1 MASSAEY
8 QKFAAPSDREEDDK
22 KSKNKL
28 RLFAVSVLA
37 LIVITVAA
45 LVIGISVG
53 VSRSQTN
60 GLTIISASPGELQ
73 GKYHDS
79 KFGGIYFY
87 TAVND
92 SFVYLSITT
101 TSGAAVIHLLHSVE
115 SSMTMMSA
123 NETYFLIMQNQTSL
137 EYADYVIPKN
147 YTNLL
152 GTMMRGQKPM
162 SDEILELLDSRTVNE
177 TRQYSLESLALSQE
191 ALLIIEAARDL
202 GNLVGFD
209 TRPAIGPFYL
219 LGLQL
224 AKVRFSQKAG
234 VLSSPTPNSEP
245 TKEYRQKRAFV
256 DCGRLNGGGT
266 CTPSACPS
274 FIDECLGMC
283 GPRCSCWDWACGDCC
298 IHEFCRTHDLC
309 CLDGYWY
316 FKCWAVIWVYPKE
329 RYLHGQKAACSE
341 QYSC

>member
-87 TAVND
+87 TTVND

-123 NETYFLIMQNQTSL
+123 NETYFLIMQNQTSR

-152 GTMMRGQKPM
+152 ETMMRGQKPM

-177 TRQYSLESLALSQE
+177 TR
-191 ALLIIEAARDL
+191 
-202 GNLVGFD
+202 
-209 TRPAIGPFYL
+209 
-219 LGLQL
+219 
-224 AKVRFSQKAG
+224 
-234 VLSSPTPNSEP
+234 
-245 TKEYRQKRAFV
+245 
-256 DCGRLNGGGT
+256 
-266 CTPSACPS
+266 
-274 FIDECLGMC
+274 
-283 GPRCSCWDWACGDCC
+283 
-298 IHEFCRTHDLC
+298 
-309 CLDGYWY
+309 
-316 FKCWAVIWVYPKE
+316 
-329 RYLHGQKAACSE
+329 
-341 QYSC
+341 